1 MNLKINKKALSLVE
15 LIVVILIISILIAV
29 TSVQYNKFVN
39 NSRIQNTENDL
50 SGWMSDINQ
59 YIEDYGPFKVNITEL
74 GITTKTE
81 YLSYLYHGDK
91 TKGTSSIGKEAC
103 DFASSSPLNILQAYC
118 TNSFVISDPEKDVV
132 FEPTTQYIILTTK
145 SLKDQWGQRYKI
157 ICDTQSGK
165 IIVISA
171 GTDTVFNISGY
182 KNGEFSD
189 DIILVVNPK
198 E

>member
-50 SGWMSDINQ
+50 LGWMSDINQ

-74 GITTKTE
+74 GITTKPE
-81 YLSYLYHGDK
+81 YLSYLYYGDK

-118 TNSFVISDPEKDVV
+118 TNSFVISDPEKDVD
-132 FEPTTQYIILTTK
+132 FQYIILTTK
-145 SLKDQWGQRYKI
+145 SQKDQWGQRYKI

-182 KNGEFSD
+182 KKGEFSD